1 MCGAGAELELL
12 VHLAWGIL
20 GSVGLYTV
28 YLKTRKPKEPKAV
41 I

>member
-1 MCGAGAELELL
+1 MCGMGAEFEFL
-12 VHLAWGIL
+12 VHIAWGIL

-28 YLKTRKPKEPKAV
+28 YLKTRKPKEKTV